1 MERSLINGGRGS
13 KKSRKKLMG
22 KCKEIEQKRKGF
34 KSFEMTFSVIF
45 SCYGKNLICK
55 KETGH

>member
-1 MERSLINGGRGS
+1 
-13 KKSRKKLMG
+13 MG

-45 SCYGKNLICK
+45 SCYGKNLIYE

>member
-1 MERSLINGGRGS
+1 MKRSLINGGRRS
-13 KKSRKKLMG
+13 KKSRKELMR

-34 KSFEMTFSVIF
+34 KSFEMTFSIIF
-45 SCYGKNLICK
+45 SYYGKNLICE